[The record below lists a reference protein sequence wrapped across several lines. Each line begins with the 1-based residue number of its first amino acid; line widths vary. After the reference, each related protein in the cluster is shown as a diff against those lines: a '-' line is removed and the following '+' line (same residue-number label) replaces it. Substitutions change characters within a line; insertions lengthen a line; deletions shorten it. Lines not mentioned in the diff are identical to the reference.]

1 MLHKAARA
9 PWTPFSAAGGWRLLA
24 SLLCVLALAVNL
36 LGAVAYAESV
46 RAAAAGGLGFIDAS
60 ICHSGPEA
68 PAGPAAEPRLKC
80 PLCQVSSAGL
90 HVSAKASPP
99 VPVVLSAVPAILP
112 VTVDEAVPPHP
123 LAARPDPRGPPSSV

>member
-1 MLHKAARA
+1 M
-9 PWTPFSAAGGWRLLA
+9 PSFAAGGWRLLA

-46 RAAAAGGLGFIDAS
+46 RTAAAGGLGFIDAS

-68 PAGPAAEPRLKC
+68 PADPAAAPRLKC
-80 PLCQVSSAGL
+80 PLCQVSNTGL
-90 HVSAKASPP
+90 HVPVKASPP
-99 VPVVLSAVPAILP
+99 VPAVLSAVPVILP
-112 VTVDEAVPPHP
+112 VSADEAVPPHP